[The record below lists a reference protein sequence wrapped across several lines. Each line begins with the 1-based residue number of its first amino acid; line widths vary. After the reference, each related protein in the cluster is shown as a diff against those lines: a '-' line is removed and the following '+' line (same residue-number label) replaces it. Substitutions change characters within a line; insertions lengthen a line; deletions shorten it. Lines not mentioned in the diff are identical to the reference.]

1 MHDVL
6 SSETVVDSDHLTNK
20 SISNVRRGKKPY
32 QIADMLFS
40 GNLIRQD
47 EAAGLLQGKAI
58 LISTG
63 SGDPSTAAWGKT
75 KSAVY
80 PRRHKVVA
88 RLSCE
93 HREVAIKLTL

>member
-40 GNLIRQD
+40 GNLICQD

-63 SGDPSTAAWGKT
+63 SGDPSTAAWERRNLLCILEGTKVWRAFHANTGKL
-75 KSAVY
+75 
-80 PRRHKVVA
+80 R
-88 RLSCE
+88 
-93 HREVAIKLTL
+93 